1 MTPLFKK
8 IRVKKNNQNNYEF
21 YLNLTSN
28 TASNVW
34 ISVKGNFLIKTSE
47 VFLMFYKLIYSRFIG
62 LLESFNP
69 KNKQLFKGSKEILK
83 VGIEFIQ
90 SEQPRYLNPA
100 DKFIYNFDKMQ
111 YFVELLYFT
120 FIFVTYFKDVL
131 ICRGALKKLS
141 GKIKIMTKI
150 LQKITS

>member
-1 MTPLFKK
+1 
-8 IRVKKNNQNNYEF
+8 
-21 YLNLTSN
+21 
-28 TASNVW
+28 
-34 ISVKGNFLIKTSE
+34 
-47 VFLMFYKLIYSRFIG
+47 MFYKLIYSRFIG

-83 VGIEFIQ
+83 VGTEFIQ
-90 SEQPRYLNPA
+90 SKKQRYLNPA
-100 DKFIYNFDKMQ
+100 NKFIYNFDKMQ
-111 YFVELLYFT
+111 CFVELLYFT
-120 FIFVTYFKDVL
+120 LIFVTYFKDVL